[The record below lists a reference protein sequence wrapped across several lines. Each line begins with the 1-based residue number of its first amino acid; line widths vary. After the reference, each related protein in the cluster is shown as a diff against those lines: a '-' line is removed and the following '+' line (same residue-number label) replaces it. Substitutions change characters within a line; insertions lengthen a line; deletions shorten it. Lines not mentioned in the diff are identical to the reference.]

1 MDRPLHVDMT
11 TIASTRYHDRACTKW
26 NKRRPRRRHAQRPPG
41 EDVLNGGFGLFSL
54 LIDCS
59 NVFSI
64 QIHFLPK
71 KKKKKNEIRSKQKN
85 ITKDSPC
92 LSWPDL
98 ATHHCKGESGAC
110 GDTEA
115 VEVALAATVTAI
127 EAVAVKMKMMIHL
140 PHNFPSTNDCLLKR
154 NQS

>member
-11 TIASTRYHDRACTKW
+11 TIASTRYHDGACTKW

-71 KKKKKNEIRSKQKN
+71 KKKKKKREGANKKSSQKTVHACLDLIWQRTIAKVRVEPVEILRQ
-85 ITKDSPC
+85 
-92 LSWPDL
+92 
-98 ATHHCKGESGAC
+98 
-110 GDTEA
+110 
-115 VEVALAATVTAI
+115 
-127 EAVAVKMKMMIHL
+127 
-140 PHNFPSTNDCLLKR
+140 
-154 NQS
+154 